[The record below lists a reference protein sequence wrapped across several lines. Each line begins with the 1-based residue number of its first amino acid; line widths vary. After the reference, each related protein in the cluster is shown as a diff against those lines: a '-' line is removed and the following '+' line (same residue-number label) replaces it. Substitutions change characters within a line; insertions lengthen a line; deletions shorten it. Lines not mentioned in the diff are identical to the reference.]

1 MSAQVLNSG
10 SAVQSVRKLSDGIGL
25 LERQLRHEVVLR
37 HSELLQQL
45 VSLRDTE
52 AVLAVVRA
60 GADSLQASVQVGGN
74 PSQGKQRIR
83 SSSLCLSPSPT
94 DSCDCCV
101 SIQVWGEGNVVK
113 RCLGN

>member
-1 MSAQVLNSG
+1 MSAQVLSSG

-60 GADSLQASVQVGGN
+60 GADSLQASVQVGAIVVIIG
-74 PSQGKQRIR
+74 QGKLPCRREQ
-83 SSSLCLSPSPT
+83 S
-94 DSCDCCV
+94 
-101 SIQVWGEGNVVK
+101 
-113 RCLGN
+113 

>member
-1 MSAQVLNSG
+1 M
-10 SAVQSVRKLSDGIGL
+10 RKLSDGIGL

-60 GADSLQASVQVGGN
+60 GADSLQASVQVGAIIVRGSRGFGA
-74 PSQGKQRIR
+74 PACQPAS
-83 SSSLCLSPSPT
+83 CLVQPIYAIAGYQFMQ
-94 DSCDCCV
+94 
-101 SIQVWGEGNVVK
+101 SI
-113 RCLGN
+113 